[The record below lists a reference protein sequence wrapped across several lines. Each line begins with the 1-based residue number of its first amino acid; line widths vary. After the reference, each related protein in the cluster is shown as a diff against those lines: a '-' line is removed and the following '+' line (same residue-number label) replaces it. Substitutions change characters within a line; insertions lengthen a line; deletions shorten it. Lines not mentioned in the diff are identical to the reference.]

1 MKNRRYNKLRSNPF
15 IRLFRTIYRLLK
27 VIFRL
32 RKKNSKLINNDRI
45 DLDILAEAKALNERI
60 ELENRLKEQ
69 FLTVGDLLGRV
80 KWQTPQETVLKIN
93 SVPPEYDVSRN

>member
-1 MKNRRYNKLRSNPF
+1 MKNHRYNKLRSNPF

-27 VIFRL
+27 VIFRP
-32 RKKNSKLINNDRI
+32 RKKNFRLTNNDRI
-45 DLDILAEAKALNERI
+45 DLDILADAKALNERI

-69 FLTVGDLLGRV
+69 FLTVGTLLERV
-80 KWQTPQETVLKIN
+80 KWQTSQEKVLEIN